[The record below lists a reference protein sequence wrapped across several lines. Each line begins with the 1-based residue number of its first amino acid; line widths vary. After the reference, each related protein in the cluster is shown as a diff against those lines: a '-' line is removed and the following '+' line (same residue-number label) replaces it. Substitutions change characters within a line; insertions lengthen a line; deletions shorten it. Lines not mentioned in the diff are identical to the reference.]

1 MMDRRY
7 TILLDLMT
15 GSKLVTG
22 WERLDRLV
30 ELGVKNVEKDIDYYW
45 IVDGLEAIRDIIT
58 DDRRFD
64 QLMELGEKY
73 VKKGKNIE
81 LVLSFGFA
89 SVKDLVTNDDRF
101 NRLIELCER
110 CLEEGISCTRILEDG
125 FGTVK
130 HLIEK
135 DEDLTY
141 YGEKLIRLSVKTR
154 DSGINYVDVLKE
166 LYSQRHNIRTGE
178 DLSRSWEEVL
188 EKFRKVRTPR

>member
-1 MMDRRY
+1 M
-7 TILLDLMT
+7 
-15 GSKLVTG
+15 
-22 WERLDRLV
+22 
-30 ELGVKNVEKDIDYYW
+30 

-89 SVKDLVTNDDRF
+89 SVKDLVTNGDRF

-135 DEDLTY
+135 DEDITY
-141 YGEKLIRLSVKTR
+141 YGEKLIQLSVKTR

-166 LYSQRHNIRTGE
+166 L
-178 DLSRSWEEVL
+178 
-188 EKFRKVRTPR
+188 